1 MWGGGHLLPTTPF
14 FLPEVS
20 SWSTDEVECFSDY
33 MTLWVPRSRLGG
45 LKRWLSR
52 VLHPPGTWRG
62 PDHLDSS
69 LAKCGYF
76 LHPTPDG
83 DFIFRVR
90 YSACFVQKETANY
103 RLEIRIFQ
111 KGVKRLERSDRY
123 VMKCPRIGS
132 RLGQQSV
139 RCSPEFIQVSRPLP
153 LGSDG
158 GQMPWLLSL
167 RGELV
172 ASLEDAGLMG
182 LSVDINASEITV
194 QSPRQDLLQRRE
206 VLNTSAELL
215 PLWLVSGSYA
225 YSLEAACPLGS
236 AQPESEVLV
245 HVPKQRLGLVK
256 RGSHI
261 KESLSLRFLRVH
273 QAGTFTVTESGDFV
287 VVSIPAAGLLRVQQC
302 QEARGGPGTRAFYR
316 VDLSLQFAEMMAPVV
331 WTVES
336 AFPCVGRRP
345 TSASFLEGSGTELP
359 TSTAAPRTSPSTQSP
374 SSETPVAGVWSS
386 SAQRRAAG
394 AAAPEGLS
402 QDPNHAL
409 AKERERFPQTA
420 RPAGG
425 SWTPTASLTPRA
437 TEAECG
443 PPAPPGEVGLPGSP
457 PPSATP
463 SLESAGAVQAGPS
476 PPRRGSPDP
485 TALPVP
491 SSSEVPSPPS
501 PPSERPQLF
510 LGSGP
515 SLAPAEGLGAERPG
529 PDPAQPPGS
538 PLLQGESPGQEAT
551 AEPVQREPDQASKG
565 LQPLRE
571 PPMASLAEEAL
582 VPCQPASLPSV
593 GLASPEPSQDTQGL
607 RCTSLQGLEAAAA
620 TPRAGQ
626 RGTAS
631 PDPTGSHRAS
641 PAASPAARPAPT
653 SKKPAASSV
662 QGSGRAG
669 DLESVPRGPLGRDA
683 SGAAH
688 PSSPPPLQ
696 APTPPAPAAPSPP
709 AWPSLDTHPPL
720 AAGPW
725 PTRR

>member
-1 MWGGGHLLPTTPF
+1 MGMGWAILPTQLLPYLSPF
-14 FLPEVS
+14 SQVS

-45 LKRWLSR
+45 LKRWLGR
-52 VLHPPGTWRG
+52 VLNPPGTWRG
-62 PDHLDSS
+62 PNHLDSS

-302 QEARGGPGTRAFYR
+302 QEAGGGPGTRAFYR

-336 AFPCVGRRP
+336 TFPCV
-345 TSASFLEGSGTELP
+345 GSGTELP
-359 TSTAAPRTSPSTQSP
+359 TSTAAPRSSASTRPP
-374 SSETPVAGVWSS
+374 SSESPVAGVWSAA

-409 AKERERFPQTA
+409 AKQELERFPQTA

-437 TEAECG
+437 VEAECG
-443 PPAPPGEVGLPGSP
+443 PPAPPEEAGLPGSP

-463 SLESAGAVQAGPS
+463 SPESPGAVQAGPS
-476 PPRRGSPDP
+476 PQRRGSPDP

-491 SSSEVPSPPS
+491 VSPEISSPPS

-515 SLAPAEGLGAERPG
+515 SVAPAEGLGAERPG
-529 PDPAQPPGS
+529 QDPAQPPGS
-538 PLLQGESPGQEAT
+538 PLLRGELSGQEAT
-551 AEPVQREPDQASKG
+551 AAEPVQREPDQASKG
-565 LQPLRE
+565 LQTLRE

-582 VPCQPASLPSV
+582 DPCQPPSVPSV

-607 RCTSLQGLEAAAA
+607 RCSNLQGMEAAAT
-620 TPRAGQ
+620 TPRVRQ
-626 RGTAS
+626 PGTAS
-631 PDPTGSHRAS
+631 PDPTGRHGAS
-641 PAASPAARPAPT
+641 PAASPAACLAPT

-662 QGSGRAG
+662 QGSDRAG
-669 DLESVPRGPLGRDA
+669 DLESAPRGPLGLDE

-688 PSSPPPLQ
+688 PASPP
-696 APTPPAPAAPSPP
+696 
-709 AWPSLDTHPPL
+709 SL
-720 AAGPW
+720 
-725 PTRR
+725 